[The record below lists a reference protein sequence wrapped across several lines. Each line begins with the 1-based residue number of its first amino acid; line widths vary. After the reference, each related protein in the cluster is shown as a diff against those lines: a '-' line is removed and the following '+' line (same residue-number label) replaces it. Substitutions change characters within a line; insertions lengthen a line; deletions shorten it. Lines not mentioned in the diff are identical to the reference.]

1 MFPKGRITIDFVQ
14 MKISKLTHNCLLTL
28 TQCDSFSFQA
38 IRYCSGHSLG
48 WDWDVLEIT
57 NRAFYM
63 TWHGQDHGG

>member
-14 MKISKLTHNCLLTL
+14 MKISKLTHNCMLTL
-28 TQCDSFSFQA
+28 TQCDSFSFRA
-38 IRYCSGHSLG
+38 IRYCAGQSLV

-57 NRAFYM
+57 NRAVYM